1 MRRLLPREALGARLP
16 LLAFSLALLLFAIGL
31 FVTGHDFGAMTAM
44 IGAFLVV
51 GGAKRAR

>member
-1 MRRLLPREALGARLP
+1 LLPREALGARLP